1 MAESEGRTEAGI
13 VSLAD
18 AELLLLP
25 GDCWDFFFFSTGA
38 VGGVVGA
45 AVRGSGL
52 ESVEEEIV
60 SVADAELLLVGIAS
74 GSLTFL
80 FLTIFFFLTGL
91 MGGVVGESV
100 TGAVAGS
107 GSGEVEMVS
116 VAEAELLLAATASG
130 CLAFL
135 FFTIFFFSTGS
146 MGGVVGGAVAG
157 AGQVAGSEDDKEA
170 GIVSVA
176 EAELLL
182 VVTATGRLAFFFL
195 TILFFSTV
203 ELSVVDSSTAD
214 SDEGTGS
221 AS

>member
-1 MAESEGRTEAGI
+1 MAGSEGRTEAGI

-18 AELLLLP
+18 AELLLVA
-25 GDCWDFFFFSTGA
+25 GDCWDFFFFSTRA
-38 VGGVVGA
+38 MGGVVGA
-45 AVRGSGL
+45 DVRGAGL
-52 ESVEEEIV
+52 ESGEEEEIL
-60 SVADAELLLVGIAS
+60 SIADAELLLVGIAS

-91 MGGVVGESV
+91 MGGVAV

-116 VAEAELLLAATASG
+116 VAEAELLLVATASG

-146 MGGVVGGAVAG
+146 IGGEVGDVVAG
-157 AGQVAGSEDDKEA
+157 AEQVAGSEHDEEA

-182 VVTATGRLAFFFL
+182 VVTATGCLAFFFL

-203 ELSVVDSSTAD
+203 ELSVADGSTVDSNG
-214 SDEGTGS
+214 GTGS